1 MLILVRCLLSCS
13 NIGEAFYRLGQLAS
27 MCLVCGGGGFH
38 VLVFEYINGRD
49 VADIIALPEEVSDL
63 EARSIIDKVRHD

>member
-1 MLILVRCLLSCS
+1 
-13 NIGEAFYRLGQLAS
+13 
-27 MCLVCGGGGFH
+27 MCLVHGGGGFH
-38 VLVFEYINGRD
+38 VLSQSVFEYISGRD